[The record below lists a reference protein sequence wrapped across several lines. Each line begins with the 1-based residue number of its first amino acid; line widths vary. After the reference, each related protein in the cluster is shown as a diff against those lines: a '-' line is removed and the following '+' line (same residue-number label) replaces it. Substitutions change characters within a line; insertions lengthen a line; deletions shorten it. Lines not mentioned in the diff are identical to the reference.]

1 MKGDKPMTEVEK
13 LDAGLEY
20 DFTDEQVNQRKVN
33 AVILC
38 QKLNSTSVLENDK
51 RVAIINQLFGSVGK
65 NPTVLPIFN
74 CDNGKNIHV
83 GDNFLT
89 NYNVTILDIAPVH
102 IGNNCMIG
110 PGTSIVT
117 VGHPLSPMGRRK
129 HLGISK
135 PIQIGNDVWIG
146 TNVSI
151 LPGVTIGNN
160 VIVAA
165 GAVVTK
171 DVLDIVLLVEFLQR
185 KLKIWL
191 MMLMKL
197 INKMFCIPLF

>member
-1 MKGDKPMTEVEK
+1 M
-13 LDAGLEY
+13 LQ
-20 DFTDEQVNQRKVN
+20 F
-33 AVILC
+33 
-38 QKLNSTSVLENDK
+38 
-51 RVAIINQLFGSVGK
+51 
-65 NPTVLPIFN
+65 
-74 CDNGKNIHV
+74 
-83 GDNFLT
+83 
-89 NYNVTILDIAPVH
+89 DIAPVH